1 MLTRRPLMSAGG
13 LLSAGLAWAD
23 TDVVEIRKC
32 SDFDGTGP
40 LFQNRFKIY
49 RLTRRKG
56 YGYDIEP

>member
-13 LLSAGLAWAD
+13 LLAAGLAWAD

-32 SDFDGTGP
+32 SDSDGTGP
-40 LFQNRFKIY
+40 LFQTDAGIY

-56 YGYDIEP
+56 CGYELEL